1 MTLLMYCG
9 HHKCATRWLVDI
21 LTDACNRVGLEFF
34 EAHNAGM
41 FDRDLA
47 SFLAR
52 RPVDLLAYT
61 NARHEFIERLED
73 YRGFH
78 VIRDPRDILVS
89 AYFSHLHSHPTD
101 GWSAL
106 EQHRQR
112 LKSCSEE
119 EGLTLELDF
128 IEDVFSALAR
138 WDYHRPQ
145 MLELKM
151 EDLVRNAYEGLVEV
165 FVHLDLTDP
174 EEVSFDVQM
183 RRISERRAIATSE
196 PQRRR
201 QAPALLLQRS
211 ELLDIAYRNRFS
223 KKAGGRR
230 VGQEDSHSHYRR
242 GESGDW
248 RNHFTPR
255 LSARFAE
262 RYGKL
267 LLDLG
272 YEADEGWWR
281 AIETA

>member
-41 FDRDLA
+41 FGRDLA
-47 SFLAR
+47 SFLAQ

-61 NARHEFIERLED
+61 NARHEFIDRLGD

-89 AYFSHLHSHPTD
+89 AYFSHLNSHPTD

-106 EQHRQR
+106 EQHRQK
-112 LKSCSEE
+112 LTACSEE

-138 WDYHRPQ
+138 WDYSRPQ

-151 EDLVRNAYEGLVEV
+151 ERLVRDSYEGLIEV
-165 FVHLDLTDP
+165 FLHLGLADP
-174 EEVSFDVQM
+174 EDVPL
-183 RRISERRAIATSE
+183 EE
-196 PQRRR
+196 E
-201 QAPALLLQRS
+201 LQRIAGRAQAVVEPDRPGS
-211 ELLDIAYRNRFS
+211 AAARRLQRVELLHIIHSHRFS
-223 KKAGGRR
+223 KKAGGRH
-230 VGQEDSHSHYRR
+230 VGQEDSRSHYRR
-242 GESGDW
+242 GEAGDW
-248 RNHFTPR
+248 RHHFTPR
-255 LSARFAE
+255 LAASFAE
-262 RYGKL
+262 RYGKML
-267 LLDLG
+267 TDLG
-272 YEADEGWWR
+272 YERDEGWWR
-281 AIETA
+281 AAGPS